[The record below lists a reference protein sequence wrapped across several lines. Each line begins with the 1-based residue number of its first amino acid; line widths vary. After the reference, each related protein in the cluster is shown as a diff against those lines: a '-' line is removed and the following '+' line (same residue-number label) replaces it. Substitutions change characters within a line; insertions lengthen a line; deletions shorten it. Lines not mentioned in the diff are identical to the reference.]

1 MIINILGNGPS
12 LNKYSWK
19 KEITTIGTN
28 WILNH
33 KNFFK
38 LSNYYY
44 VVYDKKF
51 LFEKKN
57 DWINLLKKIN
67 YKKVYV
73 PKQWIDHNLAY
84 KKFNALED
92 LKRKN
97 MLLEMYFDKFYNQV
111 DNVIFKYAIPL
122 ALFLNSNQI
131 RLYGCDF
138 DYGIKDDETLNDLSY
153 FYDKD
158 DHMSEFKHTIKS
170 AKEWSIKSKET
181 FYLIKEYLNNY
192 SIVIENKS

>member
-33 KNFFK
+33 KNFSK
-38 LSNYYY
+38 LSDYYY

-73 PKQWIDHNLAY
+73 PKQWIDYNLAF

-97 MLLEMYFDKFYNQV
+97 KLIEMYFDKFYNQV
-111 DNVIFKYAIPL
+111 DNVIFNMQYHWRS
-122 ALFLNSNQI
+122 FLN
-131 RLYGCDF
+131 
-138 DYGIKDDETLNDLSY
+138 
-153 FYDKD
+153 
-158 DHMSEFKHTIKS
+158 
-170 AKEWSIKSKET
+170 
-181 FYLIKEYLNNY
+181 LIK
-192 SIVIENKS
+192 